1 MKFQTLG
8 RGDEAWSLDQR
19 FISLLIEKHTRQFNT
34 TLNKN
39 RYSGIR
45 LDRIY
50 SIQRWLELVKL
61 NFPLLT
67 DAHGFQELN
76 HDTIN
81 ATQAL
86 NEKLFNQTLNNLFN
100 SYFEEYFAIRNKFN
114 YYSSDSF
121 KLTSL
126 YNL

>member
-1 MKFQTLG
+1 MKFQISG
-8 RGDEAWSLDQR
+8 RGDEAWSVDQR
-19 FISLLIEKHTRQFNT
+19 FISLLIAKHTGHYNT

-50 SIQRWLELVKL
+50 SIQRWLELVKF
-61 NFPLLT
+61 NFLQLT

-76 HDTIN
+76 PDTIN
-81 ATQAL
+81 AIRAL
-86 NEKLFNQTLNNLFN
+86 NDKLFNQTLNNLFN
-100 SYFEEYFAIRNKFN
+100 SYFEEYFAIRNKFD
-114 YYSSDSF
+114 YHSSDSF
-121 KLTSL
+121 KPTSL